1 MMSSVMIVCEGEM
14 VQVGNGLGDRQSQS
28 GRFFLSAMPLVEAF
42 EHLSFVEGLV
52 PVVDDFNPG
61 GMDEYVHTSVF
72 GAMYDGIY
80 NEDGQ

>member
-52 PVVDDFNPG
+52 PVVDDLNPG

-72 GAMYDGIY
+72 GAMYDGIFD
-80 NEDGQ
+80 EIGQ